1 MTSPRGV
8 PQTWRTPAMRQLW
21 LHFECFFS
29 GLYSTTMISPEEKVE
44 KMVPDTEEK
53 WREGAE
59 EEAHVGDGQIDDKKE
74 GDEEAREEAEEEKVN
89 VIDKDVKEKKKVK
102 EANHLKNKRAKKA
115 VRTKGQKQPGQLNLN
130 NEVVYMRKEMKRVRV
145 LLIRKLTRQIAV
157 LKNKKGNEVEIERN
171 QKRAA
176 RLLDE
181 IHAMKTLHLD
191 LVTKTA
197 LQKTLNFDQVC
208 KNPKSTISD
217 RAVARIA
224 SHPQFSKRIE
234 DIKAAVK
241 AFQDERVKL
250 GKQGEKHQKLEK
262 EDGKPSPVKREEKVA
277 EEVEE
282 TDDSEEQKRQPSQ
295 APTPRIRPAS
305 VKKFEVKE
313 PARKE
318 PRAKCQE
325 NKPKLKL
332 TPKTKDGE
340 SNSEILDQ
348 DKSDGTEAAKP
359 VPKPTLRKQ
368 DDNSNSEV
376 SDNSNFDGTVAAKP
390 GPQTKQGD
398 QSDSEISEDD
408 KSDLDV
414 STVAAKQLLKP
425 TLGKQE
431 DKSDSEVS
439 ENSDI
444 DSTVA
449 AKPGPKPT
457 QMKQEDHS
465 DSEISEDDKSDL
477 DDSTVAAKQLLKP
490 TLRKQDDR
498 SDSEISDDEDKPYF
512 DDSTEERFH
521 KQSSQS
527 DSDNDFFVG
536 KVSKFKKKKKEKEGV
551 KVQSEKEETSKPVDK
566 IQSELDEL
574 ESRLQAKAPKLKTV
588 FCSLSQSKPSRGRG
602 GNSFQGRGKPTSRG
616 NGDGEKHSR
625 FQKEERGTAAP
636 KYSKNPET
644 RRFRPE
650 EATFRG
656 RGRGSN
662 PRQHD
667 RKGGFSHHASQQA
680 LHPSWEASKKRKE
693 QQGQILAFQGKKIK
707 FDDDD

>member
-1 MTSPRGV
+1 
-8 PQTWRTPAMRQLW
+8 
-21 LHFECFFS
+21 
-29 GLYSTTMISPEEKVE
+29 MISPEHKVE
-44 KMVPDTEEK
+44 KMIPNTEEK
-53 WREGAE
+53 WREGVE
-59 EEAHVGDGQIDDKKE
+59 EEAHVGDGKIDNKE
-74 GDEEAREEAEEEKVN
+74 EKEETRGEAEEEKGD
-89 VIDKDVKEKKKVK
+89 VIDEDDKEKKKVK
-102 EANHLKNKRAKKA
+102 EAQHPKNKRAKKA
-115 VRTKGQKQPGQLNLN
+115 GRTKGQKQPGQLNLN
-130 NEVVYMRKEMKRVRV
+130 NEVVCMRKEMKRVRV

-157 LKNKKGNEVEIERN
+157 LKKKKGNEVAIERN

-181 IHAMKTLHLD
+181 IHAMKALQLD

-208 KNPKSTISD
+208 RNPKSTMAD

-241 AFQDERVKL
+241 AFQAERVK
-250 GKQGEKHQKLEK
+250 GEKQGEKHQNVEK
-262 EDGKPSPVKREEKVA
+262 EDGEQSPVKRADKVA
-277 EEVEE
+277 KGATSTEEVEE
-282 TDDSEEQKRQPSQ
+282 NDDSEEQERQHSQ
-295 APTPRIRPAS
+295 APTPSMRPAS
-305 VKKFEVKE
+305 VKRFEVKE
-313 PARKE
+313 PARKK
-318 PRAKCQE
+318 PQAKSQE
-325 NKPKLKL
+325 NKLQP
-332 TPKTKDGE
+332 THTKEEGE
-340 SNSEILDQ
+340 SDSEILDQ
-348 DKSDGTEAAKP
+348 DGTVAAKP

-368 DDNSNSEV
+368 DDKSNSEV

-390 GPQTKQGD
+390 VPQTKQGD
-398 QSDSEISEDD
+398 QSDLEISEDD

-414 STVAAKQLLKP
+414 STVAAKPLLKP
-425 TLGKQE
+425 TLGKQD
-431 DKSDSEVS
+431 DKSDPEVS
-439 ENSDI
+439 DNSDI

-449 AKPGPKPT
+449 AKPMPQT
-457 QMKQEDHS
+457 KQGDQS

-490 TLRKQDDR
+490 TLGKQDDQ

-527 DSDNDFFVG
+527 ESDSDNDFFVG

-551 KVQSEKEETSKPVDK
+551 KVQSVKEETSKPVDK

-574 ESRLQAKAPKLKTV
+574 ESRLKAKAPKLQTV

-602 GNSFQGRGKPTSRG
+602 GNSFRGRGKPTGRG
-616 NGDGEKHSR
+616 NGDDEKHSR
-625 FQKEERGTAAP
+625 FQKEERGTAAL
-636 KYSKNPET
+636 KYNKNPET
-644 RRFRPE
+644 RRFRSE

-662 PRQHD
+662 PRQQD
-667 RKGGFSHHASQQA
+667 RRGGFSHQAPQQA